1 MAKKTAAT
9 LDDLLIQGKIT
20 NRLLAA
26 QLRGTMKQIE
36 LVGVL
41 ESTGATHRE
50 IADVL
55 DTSPATISTTIRRL
69 KAKRAKKEMKAKEKK
84 AKVKK
89 KDDKPGTENASEE

>member
-26 QLRGTMKQIE
+26 QLRSTMKQIE
-36 LVGVL
+36 LVGIL

-69 KAKRAKKEMKAKEKK
+69 KAKRAKRDKPKK
-84 AKVKK
+84 ADKQ
-89 KDDKPGTENASEE
+89 KDGDS

>member
-1 MAKKTAAT
+1 MAKKNAAT
-9 LDDLLIQGKIT
+9 IDDLLIQGKIT

-36 LVGVL
+36 LVAVL

-69 KAKRAKKEMKAKEKK
+69 RAKRAKKEKAKKKVEKP
-84 AKVKK
+84 VKENT
-89 KDDKPGTENASEE
+89 TEE